1 MMRLVEPTLGTL
13 DLECGTGF
21 VVSSFEI
28 GWPTVRQVVTARA
41 LSDGTIDTT
50 RYLGARAVTV
60 ALRLDQRVLAT
71 QDLLD
76 MVTPFLSPR
85 YRPTLVWEVQP
96 NPAPGCDVTVPPP
109 AYPVRSLMVRGADAP
124 LVIDGPRY
132 VTIVC
137 QWVAQESYTSGL
149 EETCAVASVTGT
161 EEDGRTYD
169 LDFDR
174 DYPFSPVYGFTFFNT
189 NGNAPMD
196 WTATLTAEITDPEIL
211 VNDTTITFTGL
222 TLTAGQTVEFNT
234 QDRTILRN
242 GDPLDSVYGFTNFA
256 DWTWDDLR
264 LVPGTNKIR
273 LQGSATVGDPA
284 FTLCWFD
291 KWFV

>member
-1 MMRLVEPTLGTL
+1 MMYLTDPTLGTL
-13 DLECGTGF
+13 DLECGNGF

-28 GWPTVRQVVTARA
+28 GWPTVRQVAYSRA

-50 RYLGARAVTV
+50 RYLGGRAVTV
-60 ALRLDQRVLAT
+60 ALRFDQRVLPT
-71 QDLLD
+71 QDLVDL
-76 MVTPFLSPR
+76 VTPYLSPR
-85 YRPTLVWEVQP
+85 YRPTLVWQIQP
-96 NPAPGCDVTVPPP
+96 NDLTGCDQPGPTN
-109 AYPVRSLMVRGADAP
+109 PVRSLMLRGADAP

-132 VTIVC
+132 RTLVC
-137 QWVAQESYTSGL
+137 QWVAQEPYTSGL

-161 EEDGRTYD
+161 DEFGRDYD

-174 DYPFSPVYGFTFFNT
+174 DYPLSPVYGFTFFNT
-189 NGNAPMD
+189 AGNAPMD

-211 VNDTTITFTGL
+211 VNDTTVQFTGL

-242 GDPLDSVYGFTNFA
+242 GDVLDSVYGLTNFSE
-256 DWTWDDLR
+256 WSWDDLR
-264 LVPGTNKIR
+264 LVPGENKIR
-273 LQGSATVGDPA
+273 LQGSATVGEPS

-291 KWFV
+291 KWFA